1 MNPVMPPRAQL
12 LLPDFCTPRALLLL
26 LTIVT
31 LTALLLTLADA
42 GLTPL
47 FWSSLASKL
56 MFLVW
61 IGLLGAAL
69 LCALRPQIA
78 ARGALSGALL
88 VLAAV
93 TGLVLVLSEIAFR
106 VVSSPALNPY
116 NILGQTPRGHWL
128 FLARNLAIGLIVCAA
143 ALRYSYVSQQ
153 WRLRVEGEARARID
167 ALQARIR
174 PHFLYNSMNTIAALT
189 RSDPARAEDAVLD
202 LADLFRASLDERRGL
217 IPLAEELETTR
228 TYQRIEQ
235 LRLGARL
242 RVRWQVA
249 DLPQHALVPALTL
262 QPLLENAIGHG
273 IENLPEGGE
282 VTIEGTAAGDTMLI
296 TVRNPLPLDG
306 AAAATGEQR
315 GLGLALDNIRER
327 LALLYGARASISAG
341 RDGDGFA
348 VQLRLPV
355 TAVQPEVPA

>member
-1 MNPVMPPRAQL
+1 MKLPAPPLAPL

-42 GLTPL
+42 GLGPL
-47 FWSSLASKL
+47 FWPNLASKL

-61 IGLLGAAL
+61 VGLLGAGL
-69 LCALRPQIA
+69 LCALRPQIG
-78 ARGALSGALL
+78 ARGALTGALL
-88 VLAAV
+88 VLGAV
-93 TGLVLVLSEIAFR
+93 TALVLVLSEIAFR
-106 VVSSPALNPY
+106 VLANPALNPY
-116 NILGQTPRGHWL
+116 GILGEVPERHWM
-128 FLARNLAIGLIVCAA
+128 FLIRNLAIELIVCAA

-153 WRLRVEGEARARID
+153 WRLRIEGEARARIG

-189 RSDPARAEDAVLD
+189 RSDPARAEEAVLD

-217 IPLAEELETTR
+217 IPLAQELEAAR

-242 RVRWQVA
+242 RVHWQVQ
-249 DLPQHALVPALTL
+249 DLPQQALVPALTL

-273 IENLPEGGE
+273 IENLSEGGD
-282 VTIEGTAAGDTMLI
+282 VTVTGIAVDGTLLI
-296 TVRNPLPLDG
+296 TVRNPLPLD
-306 AAAATGEQR
+306 AAMTAHSDR
-315 GLGLALDNIRER
+315 DGLGIALDNIRER
-327 LALLYGARASISAG
+327 LALMFGARASIAAG
-341 RDGDGFA
+341 REGDEFA
-348 VQLRLPV
+348 VHMRLPISEGL
-355 TAVQPEVPA
+355 PEEPV

>member
-1 MNPVMPPRAQL
+1 MISSTPPKAPL

-31 LTALLLTLADA
+31 LTALLLTLADS
-42 GLTPL
+42 GLGPA
-47 FWSSLASKL
+47 FWGSLASKL

-78 ARGALSGALL
+78 ACGAVAGAVL
-88 VLAAV
+88 VTATV
-93 TGLVLVLSEIAFR
+93 TALVLVLSEIAFR
-106 VVSSPALNPY
+106 VLASSMLNPY
-116 NILGQTPRGHWL
+116 LILGQVPSGRGL
-128 FLARNLAIGLIVCAA
+128 FLARNLAICLIVCAA
-143 ALRYSYVSQQ
+143 ALRYSYVAQQ

-189 RSDPARAEDAVLD
+189 RSDPGRAEDAVLD
-202 LADLFRASLDERRGL
+202 LADLFRASLDERRSL
-217 IPLAEELETTR
+217 IPLAQELETTR

-235 LRLGARL
+235 LRLGPRL
-242 RVRWQVA
+242 RVRWEVA
-249 DLPQHALVPALTL
+249 ALPEHLLVPALVL

-282 VTIEGTAAGDTMLI
+282 VTITGTVAAQMLLI
-296 TVRNPLPLDG
+296 SVRNPLPLDSR
-306 AAAATGEQR
+306 AAASERG
-315 GLGLALDNIRER
+315 GLGIALDNIRER
-327 LALLYGARASISAG
+327 LTLLYGSRASIRAG
-341 RDGDGFA
+341 REGDEFA
-348 VQLRLPV
+348 VQLRLPL
-355 TAVQPEVPA
+355 TEPEQEPS

>member
-1 MNPVMPPRAQL
+1 MNSVTPPKAHL

-42 GLTPL
+42 GLGPR
-47 FWSSLASKL
+47 FWTSLASKL

-78 ARGALSGALL
+78 ARGALAGAGVVL
-88 VLAAV
+88 VVV
-93 TGLVLVLSEIAFR
+93 TVLVLVLSEIAFR
-106 VVSSPALNPY
+106 VLASATLNPY
-116 NILGQTPRGHWL
+116 LILGAVPASHGM
-128 FLARNLAIGLIVCAA
+128 FVARNLAISLIVCTV

-189 RSDPARAEDAVLD
+189 RSDPGRAEDAVLD
-202 LADLFRASLDERRGL
+202 LADLFRASLDERRSL
-217 IPLAEELETTR
+217 IPLAEELEAAR

-235 LRLGARL
+235 LRLGPRL
-242 RVRWQVA
+242 RVRWEVD
-249 DLPQHALVPALTL
+249 DLPLHVLVPALTL

-282 VTIEGTAAGDTMLI
+282 VTITGTMAEANLLI
-296 TVRNPLPLDG
+296 TVRNPV
-306 AAAATGEQR
+306 AAAGTER
-315 GLGLALDNIRER
+315 GGMGIALDNIRER
-327 LALLYGARASISAG
+327 LTLLFGSRASISAG
-341 RDGDGFA
+341 REGDEFA
-348 VQLRLPV
+348 VQLRLPL
-355 TAVQPEVPA
+355 TDPRTQAAP

>member
-1 MNPVMPPRAQL
+1 MNSVRTPSTRL
-12 LLPDFCTPRALLLL
+12 LLPDFCTPRAVLLL

-42 GLTPL
+42 GLTTR
-47 FWSSLASKL
+47 FWNSLASKL

-78 ARGALSGALL
+78 ARSAMAGALL

-93 TGLVLVLSEIAFR
+93 AVLVVVLSEIAFR

-116 NILGQTPRGHWL
+116 DILGRAPRGHWL
-128 FLARNLAIGLIVCAA
+128 FLGRNLAIGLIVCAV

-174 PHFLYNSMNTIAALT
+174 PHFLYNSMNTIASLT

-202 LADLFRASLDERRGL
+202 LADLFRASLDQRRGL
-217 IPLAEELETTR
+217 IPLAEELEAAR

-235 LRLGARL
+235 LRLGERL
-242 RVRWQVA
+242 RVRWEL
-249 DLPQHALVPALTL
+249 DNLPQDALVPALTL

-273 IENLPEGGE
+273 IENLPDGGE
-282 VTIEGTAAGDTMLI
+282 VTVTGSMAADSLLI
-296 TVRNPLPLDG
+296 TVRNPLPQGNDS
-306 AAAATGEQR
+306 AETSAQR

-327 LALLYGARASISAG
+327 LALLFGAQASVTAG
-341 RDGDGFA
+341 REGDEFA
-348 VQLRLPV
+348 VRLRLPATSAEPER
-355 TAVQPEVPA
+355 TA

>member
-1 MNPVMPPRAQL
+1 MKPVAPPAAHL
-12 LLPDFCTPRALLLL
+12 LLPDFCTPRALLLI
-26 LTIVT
+26 LTVVT

-42 GLTPL
+42 GFGPQ
-47 FWSSLASKL
+47 FWASLSGKL

-61 IGLLGAAL
+61 IGLVGAAL

-78 ARGALSGALL
+78 ARGATAGALL
-88 VLAAV
+88 VLAAIAA
-93 TGLVLVLSEIAFR
+93 LVLVLSEISFR
-106 VVSSPALNPY
+106 VLATPLVNPY
-116 NILGQTPRGHWL
+116 RILGDPPAAHWL
-128 FLARNLAIGLIVCAA
+128 FLARNLAVGLLVCAA

-189 RSDPARAEDAVLD
+189 RSDPARAEEAVLD

-217 IPLAEELETTR
+217 IPLAEELETAR

-235 LRLGARL
+235 LRLGSRL
-242 RVRWQVA
+242 RVRWGVD
-249 DLPQHALVPALTL
+249 DLPQRALVPALTL

-273 IENLPEGGE
+273 IENLLDGGE
-282 VTIEGTAAGDTMLI
+282 VTVEGSTAGGILLL

-306 AAAATGEQR
+306 SLHSAPER
-315 GLGLALDNIRER
+315 GGMGLALDNIRER
-327 LALLYGARASISAG
+327 LALLYGAAASITAG
-341 RDGDGFA
+341 RDGDEFA
-348 VQLRLPV
+348 VQLRIPV
-355 TAVQPEVPA
+355 TEPAPKAAP

>member
-1 MNPVMPPRAQL
+1 MKPVTPPTAHL

-42 GLTPL
+42 GLGPL

-69 LCALRPQIA
+69 LCALRAQIA
-78 ARGALSGALL
+78 ARGAVAGALL

-93 TGLVLVLSEIAFR
+93 TALVLVQSEIAFR
-106 VVSSPALNPY
+106 VLASRALNPY
-116 NILGQTPRGHWL
+116 HILGQTPANRWL
-128 FLARNLAIGLIVCAA
+128 FLARNLAIGLLVCAA
-143 ALRYSYVSQQ
+143 ALRYTYVSQQ

-189 RSDPARAEDAVLD
+189 RSDPTRAEDAVLD

-217 IPLAEELETTR
+217 ITLAEELEAAR

-235 LRLGARL
+235 LRLGPRL
-242 RVRWQVA
+242 RVRWDV
-249 DLPQHALVPALTL
+249 DELPQQALVPALTL

-273 IENLPEGGE
+273 VENLPEGGE
-282 VTIEGTAAGDTMLI
+282 VTVEGTCADGMLLL
-296 TVRNPLPLDG
+296 TVRNPLPLDST
-306 AAAATGEQR
+306 AADAGQGR
-315 GLGLALDNIRER
+315 GSGLALDNIRER
-327 LALLYGARASISAG
+327 LALMFGSRASIAAG
-341 RDGDGFA
+341 REGDEFA

-355 TAVQPEVPA
+355 AEALLEGRS

>member
-1 MNPVMPPRAQL
+1 MNRAAPPKAPL

-42 GLTPL
+42 GIGPA
-47 FWSSLASKL
+47 FWGSLASKL

-61 IGLLGAAL
+61 IGLLGAGL

-78 ARGALSGALL
+78 ALGALPGA
-88 VLAAV
+88 
-93 TGLVLVLSEIAFR
+93 TLVLVVVTALVLVMSEIAFR
-106 VVSSPALNPY
+106 VLSSSMLNPY
-116 NILGQTPRGHWL
+116 LILGEVPRGHGL
-128 FLARNLAIGLIVCAA
+128 FLARNLAISLIVCAV

-153 WRLRVEGEARARID
+153 WKLRVEGEARARID

-202 LADLFRASLDERRGL
+202 LADLFRASLDERRSL
-217 IPLAEELETTR
+217 IPLAQELEAAR
-228 TYQRIEQ
+228 TYQRIEA
-235 LRLGARL
+235 LRLGTRL
-242 RVRWQVA
+242 RVRWEVDA
-249 DLPQHALVPALTL
+249 LPPDVLVPALML

-282 VTIEGTAAGDTMLI
+282 VIVSGSAAADLLRI
-296 TVRNPLPLDG
+296 SVRNPV
-306 AAAATGEQR
+306 AAGGGER
-315 GLGLALDNIRER
+315 GGLGIALDNIRER
-327 LALLYGARASISAG
+327 LALLYGSQASISAG
-341 RDGDGFA
+341 REGDGFA
-348 VQLRLPV
+348 VHLQLPL
-355 TAVQPEVPA
+355 TANRPEDSA